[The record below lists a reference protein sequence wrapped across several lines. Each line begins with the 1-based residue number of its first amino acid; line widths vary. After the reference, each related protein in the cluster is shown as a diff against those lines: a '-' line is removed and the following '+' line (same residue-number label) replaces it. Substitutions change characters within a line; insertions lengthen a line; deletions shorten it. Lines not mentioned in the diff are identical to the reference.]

1 MHAPKRPRLRGRG
14 GGLSSDAGLEIQ
26 PAQLSTRSVDVL
38 HSLLPS
44 RSFRCSHPGCTRV
57 LRDLAGLKRHVT
69 RIHGGG
75 SASLVFDVSRGELDL
90 ADSDVSRTEQDQ
102 QQCALPKQLASFD
115 EDRRRSAGEI
125 ISMSSGLDRLDTSGD
140 HVGSMLQSAAPI
152 NQVSEDKGPVDV
164 NGVRYSGGD
173 VDILRHWRHRSIVL
187 QRMWSKDGDPTR
199 DWRGVTFEQSRA
211 DAFIRDRVT
220 DIELDDTGLTGVIP
234 VELAHL
240 DALRTVSM
248 RGNGLTS
255 MPFEIGQCALLRNL
269 RLSNNNLREIPR
281 AVGDLVNLEQLWL
294 GGNKLAQCPKEL
306 SKLRSL
312 RVLELSNNEL
322 ISVRALAMS

>member
-1 MHAPKRPRLRGRG
+1 M
-14 GGLSSDAGLEIQ
+14 
-26 PAQLSTRSVDVL
+26 L
-38 HSLLPS
+38 H
-44 RSFRCSHPGCTRV
+44 
-57 LRDLAGLKRHVT
+57 DLAGLKRHVT

-102 QQCALPKQLASFD
+102 DQDQDQQQCALPEQFASFD
-115 EDRRRSAGEI
+115 EDRRRSAGK
-125 ISMSSGLDRLDTSGD
+125 ISISSGLDRLDTSGD
-140 HVGSMLQSAAPI
+140 RVGSMLQSAAPI

-164 NGVRYSGGD
+164 NGVRYGGGD

-255 MPFEIGQCALLRNL
+255 MPFEIGQCVLLRNL

-322 ISVRALAMS
+322 ISVRALATS

>member
-1 MHAPKRPRLRGRG
+1 M
-14 GGLSSDAGLEIQ
+14 
-26 PAQLSTRSVDVL
+26 
-38 HSLLPS
+38 
-44 RSFRCSHPGCTRV
+44 

-75 SASLVFDVSRGELDL
+75 SASLSRGELDL
-90 ADSDVSRTEQDQ
+90 ADSDVSRTEKDQDQDQ
-102 QQCALPKQLASFD
+102 QQCALPEQFASFD
-115 EDRRRSAGEI
+115 QDRRRSAGK
-125 ISMSSGLDRLDTSGD
+125 ISISSWLDRLDTSGD
-140 HVGSMLQSAAPI
+140 RV
-152 NQVSEDKGPVDV
+152 
-164 NGVRYSGGD
+164 GVRYGGGD

-199 DWRGVTFEQSRA
+199 DWRGVTFEQSRG

-255 MPFEIGQCALLRNL
+255 MPFEIGQCALLRKL

-281 AVGDLVNLEQLWL
+281 AVGNLVNLEQLWL
-294 GGNKLAQCPKEL
+294 DGNKLAQCPKEL

-322 ISVRALAMS
+322 ISVRALATS

>member
-1 MHAPKRPRLRGRG
+1 M
-14 GGLSSDAGLEIQ
+14 
-26 PAQLSTRSVDVL
+26 
-38 HSLLPS
+38 
-44 RSFRCSHPGCTRV
+44 
-57 LRDLAGLKRHVT
+57 
-69 RIHGGG
+69 
-75 SASLVFDVSRGELDL
+75 
-90 ADSDVSRTEQDQ
+90 
-102 QQCALPKQLASFD
+102 
-115 EDRRRSAGEI
+115 
-125 ISMSSGLDRLDTSGD
+125 DTSGD
-140 HVGSMLQSAAPI
+140 RVGSMLQSAAPI

-173 VDILRHWRHRSIVL
+173 IDILRHWRRRSIVL

-255 MPFEIGQCALLRNL
+255 MPSEIGQCALLRSL

-294 GGNKLAQCPKEL
+294 GGNKLTQCPREL
-306 SKLRSL
+306 SQLRSL

-322 ISVRALAMS
+322 ISVWALAMS